1 MTEAAG
7 ASVHASAVL
16 VGNRAVLIR
25 GPSGAGKSRL
35 AFDLILAG
43 RSGQLPKAVLV
54 GDDRVHLD
62 TAGGEIA
69 VRPARELAGLI
80 EIRGLGIR
88 RCEFAGA
95 AIVGLVVDLGAA
107 DAERLPPPETLITR
121 IFGVEI
127 PRIPVPAGYATPV
140 GCRRPDDNWEFD
152 FKPTFCRLSEGI
164 GNIRGHYRDRKD
176 RQGSSQTVKFRES
189 RGSLARGSDGQ
200 SGACSC
206 GAPKA
211 PARSFR

>member
-1 MTEAAG
+1 MSDTAS

-43 RSGQLPKAVLV
+43 RAGQIAPAVLI
-54 GDDRVHLD
+54 GDDRVHLEARQGQLQGQLQD
-62 TAGGEIA
+62 QII

-88 RCEFAGA
+88 RCDFADE

-107 DAERLPPPETLITR
+107 DAERLPPPEALLTR
-121 IFGVEI
+121 IHGVNL
-127 PRIPVPAGYATPV
+127 PRIPVGAGYSALPLIVAELTTTI
-140 GCRRPDDNWEFD
+140 GYGSTRPSANCL
-152 FKPTFCRLSEGI
+152 KGI
-164 GNIRGHYRDRKD
+164 GNHI
-176 RQGSSQTVKFRES
+176 SPTIATE
-189 RGSLARGSDGQ
+189 
-200 SGACSC
+200 
-206 GAPKA
+206 
-211 PARSFR
+211 